1 MQIMANG
8 HKKQLILFL
17 LLPLVSSC
25 SGDNRRIKA
34 DKEPLLELITK
45 IEEIDDQSHFL
56 VYFDGEDH
64 LEQTSCK
71 ETDGVFLCHHH
82 NKVYSNR
89 SKDGETLLPYD
100 GETKEGFIK
109 ECFALDAPT
118 SYFSYNDL
126 LPHFKAIA
134 SGSEEYYYRHDH
146 PKSTFEVLFDKETD
160 GCNDFLHF
168 LEGKTPKTFYNDFL
182 SVNEYSLWIA
192 HADSLAPS
200 FNLYKADGE
209 NLTLAFSLDN

>member
-8 HKKQLILFL
+8 HKKQLILLL

-82 NKVYSNR
+82 NKVYSNS

-109 ECFALDAPT
+109 ECFALDTPVA
-118 SYFSYNDL
+118 SISYNDL

-160 GCNDFLHF
+160 GCNDFLRF
-168 LEGKTPKTFYNDFL
+168 LENKTPKAFYADLVNVND
-182 SVNEYSLWIA
+182 YSLWVN
-192 HADSLAPS
+192 HADTLTPS
-200 FNLYKADGE
+200 FNVYKAVGND
-209 NLTLAFSLDN
+209 LTPVLSLD

>member
-1 MQIMANG
+1 MQIIANG

-45 IEEIDDQSHFL
+45 IEEIDDQSHFWF
-56 VYFDGEDH
+56 YFDGEDH

-71 ETDGVFLCHHH
+71 RKQMAFFLCHHH

-109 ECFALDAPT
+109 ECFALDTPVA
-118 SYFSYNDL
+118 SISYNDL

-134 SGSEEYYYRHDH
+134 SGAN
-146 PKSTFEVLFDKETD
+146 TT
-160 GCNDFLHF
+160 
-168 LEGKTPKTFYNDFL
+168 
-182 SVNEYSLWIA
+182 IA
-192 HADSLAPS
+192 MIVKIHL
-200 FNLYKADGE
+200 
-209 NLTLAFSLDN
+209 

>member
-1 MQIMANG
+1 MQITANG
-8 HKKQLILFL
+8 HKKQLVLFL

-109 ECFALDAPT
+109 ECFALDTPVA
-118 SYFSYNDL
+118 SISYNDL

>member
-1 MQIMANG
+1 MQIIANG

-25 SGDNRRIKA
+25 SGDNRRLKA
-34 DKEPLLELITK
+34 EKEPLLETVMK
-45 IEEIDDQSHFL
+45 IQEIDDQSRFF
-56 VYFDGEDH
+56 VSFDGDER
-64 LEQTSCK
+64 LEITSC
-71 ETDGVFLCHHH
+71 TSDGAAFICKHHD
-82 NKVYSNR
+82 KVYSNR
-89 SKDGETLLPYD
+89 NKAGETMVPYE

-182 SVNEYSLWIA
+182 SANEYSLWIA